1 MCPRQDFGFEY
12 RSLIETYRLAPETS
26 KRQCLT
32 ILDRLAA
39 VQGRY
44 QKPERPKKEKGG
56 DSQ

>member
-1 MCPRQDFGFEY
+1 MCPEPDFGFQY

-39 VQGRY
+39 VQGWY
-44 QKPERPKKEKGG
+44 QRPERAKKEKGG